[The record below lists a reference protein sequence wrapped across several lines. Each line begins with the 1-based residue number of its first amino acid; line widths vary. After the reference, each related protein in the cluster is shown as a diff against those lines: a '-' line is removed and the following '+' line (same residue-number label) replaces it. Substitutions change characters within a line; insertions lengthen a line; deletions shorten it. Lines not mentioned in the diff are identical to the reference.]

1 MKKIRIYTSS
11 LLAAAI
17 LLIAGCTKR
26 DVSSLQAPEFP
37 KNGDV
42 FLDDFTGDLA
52 YAAFGGSD
60 VRAFQVETKET
71 YNGSR
76 QSMRFEIPDANS
88 PQGAYAGGVF
98 FSRTGRNLSEFTALT
113 FYIKASQAATV
124 GVLGFGNDLG
134 ANTYVVNL
142 SNYQVNTNWKKV
154 IIPIPDP
161 SKLKA
166 ERGLFYFSAGPENNR
181 GYTVWIDEVKFENI
195 GTILAGQHSIMNGTN
210 ASANTYVGVNT
221 QVTGI
226 VSSFNMPNGVNQ
238 VVGLST
244 SFFEFKSSNPSVATV
259 NANGVVSSI
268 GAGTAIITAT
278 VGGKNATGQLSITCS
293 GAYTNAPTPTRPA
306 SNVISIFSDAYPN
319 IPVNYYNG
327 YWQPWQTTTSN
338 DFKVQNDNVLNYT
351 NFNFVGIEFSSP
363 TVNASSVS
371 HLHLDAFF
379 PNAVLPGRQLRVI
392 VVDFGADG
400 AFGGT
405 DDTRHSTTFTTP
417 FLVSQS
423 WRSIDISFASMTG
436 LSRRANLGQII
447 LEGGDGT
454 SLFVDNVYFYN
465 NDPSV
470 AAPVPTR
477 SATNV
482 LSVFS
487 DTYTNVPNTDFN
499 PAWGQSTT
507 VSQIAIAGNNTLRY
521 RNLNYQGTQFASAL
535 NVSTYSNLH
544 IDFFSLDATQ
554 LRFFLISPGPTERSV
569 ALTVPTTTGWNS
581 VDIPLSSFSGVAL
594 NNVIQFK
601 VDINTATNGPSVF
614 FDNIYF
620 WR

>member
-1 MKKIRIYTSS
+1 MKQIKIFTNS
-11 LLAAAI
+11 LIAIAI
-17 LLIAGCTKR
+17 LLMTGCTKR
-26 DVSSLQAPEFP
+26 DLSSLQAPEFP

-42 FLDDFTGDLA
+42 FIDDFTGDLA

-60 VRAFQVETKET
+60 VRAFHVDTKET
-71 YNGSR
+71 YGGTR

-88 PQGAYAGGVF
+88 PQGSYAGGVF

-113 FYIKASQAATV
+113 FYIKASQSATI
-124 GVLGFGNDLG
+124 GVLGYGNDLG
-134 ANTYVVNL
+134 ANKFVVNL

-154 IIPIPDP
+154 IIPIPDA

-166 ERGLFYFSAGPENNR
+166 EKGLFYFSAGPENNK
-181 GYTVWIDEVKFENI
+181 GYTVWVDEVKFENI
-195 GTILAGQHSIMNGTN
+195 GTILAGNHSIMNGTN
-210 ASANTYVGVNT
+210 ASANTYIGVNT
-221 QVTGI
+221 PITGI
-226 VSSFNMPNGVNQ
+226 ISSFNMPNGVNQ

-259 NANGVVSSI
+259 NADGVVSSI
-268 GAGTAIITAT
+268 SAGTATITAT
-278 VGGKNATGQLSITCS
+278 VGGKNATGQLSITS
-293 GAYTNAPTPTRPA
+293 AGAYTNAPTPTRPA
-306 SNVISIFSDAYPN
+306 ANVISIFSDAYSN

-327 YWQPWQTTTSN
+327 YWAPWQTTLSN

-363 TVNASSVS
+363 TLNATSMS
-371 HLHLDAFF
+371 HIHLDAFF
-379 PNAVLPGRQLRVI
+379 PNAVAPGRQLRVI
-392 VVDFGADG
+392 VVDFGPDG

-423 WRSIDISFASMTG
+423 WRSIDISFASMTS
-436 LSRRANLGQII
+436 LTRRANLGQII

-454 SLFVDNVYFYN
+454 SLFVDNIYFYN

-477 SATNV
+477 AAANV

-487 DTYTNVPNTDFN
+487 DTYTNVANTDFN
-499 PAWGQSTT
+499 PGWGQSTA
-507 VSQIAIAGNNTLRY
+507 VSQISIAGNNTLRY

-554 LRFFLISPGPTERSV
+554 LRFFLISTGPTERSV
-569 ALTVPTTTGWNS
+569 PLTVPTSAGWNS
-581 VDIPLSSFSGVAL
+581 IDIPLSSFSPVNL

-601 VDINTATNGPSVF
+601 VDIGTATNGPSVF

>member
-1 MKKIRIYTSS
+1 MKKIRTYLSS

-17 LLIAGCTKR
+17 LLVAGCTKR
-26 DVSSLQAPEFP
+26 DVSSLKAPEFP

-60 VRAFQVETKET
+60 VRAFHIETKET

-76 QSMRFEIPDANS
+76 QAMRFEVPDANS

-154 IIPIPDP
+154 IIPIPDA

-166 ERGLFYFSAGPENNR
+166 EKGLFYFSAGPENNR
-181 GYTVWIDEVKFENI
+181 GYTVWIDEVKFENL
-195 GTILAGQHSIMNGTN
+195 GTILPDNHSIMNGTN
-210 ASANTYVGVNT
+210 ASANTFIGVNT
-221 QVTGI
+221 QITGI

-238 VVGLST
+238 VVGLS
-244 SFFEFKSSNPSVATV
+244 SSYFEFKSSNTSVATV
-259 NANGVVSSI
+259 SASGVVSSV
-268 GAGTAIITAT
+268 GTGTAVITAT
-278 VGGKNATGQLSITCS
+278 VNGKKATGQLTVNCS
-293 GAYTNAPTPTRPA
+293 GAYTNAPTPTRSA
-306 SNVISIFSDAYPN
+306 ANVISIFSDAYSN

-327 YWQPWQTTTSN
+327 YWQPWQTTISN
-338 DFKVQNDNVLNYT
+338 DFRVQNDNVLNYT

-363 TVNASSVS
+363 TVNASAMT

-379 PNAVLPGRQLRVI
+379 PNAVAPGRQLRII

-423 WRSIDISFASMTG
+423 WRSIDIPFANMTG
-436 LSRRANLGQII
+436 LPRRANLGQII

-454 SLFVDNVYFYN
+454 TLYVDNVYF
-465 NDPSV
+465 
-470 AAPVPTR
+470 
-477 SATNV
+477 
-482 LSVFS
+482 
-487 DTYTNVPNTDFN
+487 
-499 PAWGQSTT
+499 
-507 VSQIAIAGNNTLRY
+507 
-521 RNLNYQGTQFASAL
+521 
-535 NVSTYSNLH
+535 
-544 IDFFSLDATQ
+544 
-554 LRFFLISPGPTERSV
+554 
-569 ALTVPTTTGWNS
+569 
-581 VDIPLSSFSGVAL
+581 
-594 NNVIQFK
+594 
-601 VDINTATNGPSVF
+601 
-614 FDNIYF
+614 